1 MSKSSPS
8 QPPLSILRRRALE
21 ARVGLK
27 RSAIYARVKEG
38 SFPAPINL
46 GGNAVGWLASEVD
59 DWIAARAGER
69 GAA

>member
-1 MSKSSPS
+1 MSESS

-38 SFPAPINL
+38 TFPAPISL
-46 GGNAVGWLASEVD
+46 GRHSVGWLASEVD